1 MKAVGEASG
10 LRDRKKEQTR
20 VDLVRAGLRLMGRD
34 GYEAVTAAAIAAAV
48 GVSRA
53 TFFNYFSSKE
63 QLVLAAD
70 REQLRSQMARALAT
84 HSSATSAR
92 EALRSAIRGML
103 TDQRWTLAPDD
114 ELLTVKVQLL
124 SDAPSLRAALLGEL
138 AELQHDWT
146 ELLITEYPS
155 TTRTEAAA
163 LIGALVGAITH
174 AVLEHLRED
183 GDLEGIRQVAGE
195 AARIAL
201 SSPLRTTRSPATSRG
216 TL

>member
-1 MKAVGEASG
+1 MEETRG

-20 VDLVRAGLRLMGRD
+20 TALVRAGLHLMTRD
-34 GYEAVTAAAIAAAV
+34 GYQAVTAAAIAEAV

-70 REQLRSQMARALAT
+70 REQLRSQMARALSAHDPT
-84 HSSATSAR
+84 SSAR
-92 EALRSAIRGML
+92 DALRSAVGDML
-103 TDQRWTLAPDD
+103 ADQRWTLAPED
-114 ELLTVKVQLL
+114 ELLTAKVQLL
-124 SDAPSLRAALLGEL
+124 TDVPSLRATFLGEL

-146 ELLITEYPS
+146 ELLVTEYPS

-163 LIGALVGAITH
+163 LIGALVGAISH
-174 AVLEHLRED
+174 AVLDHLRD
-183 GDLEGIRQVAGE
+183 NGDLASIRHVAGE

-201 SSPLRTTRSPATSRG
+201 PSPA
-216 TL
+216 